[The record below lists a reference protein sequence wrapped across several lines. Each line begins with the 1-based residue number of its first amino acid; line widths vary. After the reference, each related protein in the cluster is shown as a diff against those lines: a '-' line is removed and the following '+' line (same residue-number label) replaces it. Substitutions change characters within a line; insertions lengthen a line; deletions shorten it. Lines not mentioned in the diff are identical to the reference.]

1 MKLGVMVFGFLLASA
16 SLGEEKQHSGLRDD
30 AMGIA
35 IFSFRHCR
43 LIG

>member
-16 SLGEEKQHSGLRDD
+16 SLGEEKQHSGLKDD
-30 AMGIA
+30 AAGLG
-35 IFSFRHCR
+35 IFSFRYCR